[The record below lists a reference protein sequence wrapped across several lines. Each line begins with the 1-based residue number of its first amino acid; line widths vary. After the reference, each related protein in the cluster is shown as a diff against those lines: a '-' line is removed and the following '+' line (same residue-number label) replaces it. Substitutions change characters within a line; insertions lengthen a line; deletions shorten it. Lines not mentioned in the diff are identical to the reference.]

1 MLMKW
6 HLPARIVIKC
16 ESVFPP
22 AYRFPPM
29 NRPLATMLIACCC
42 ALMALA
48 SFPCL
53 ATADE
58 QPAADSKEKASA
70 QTADK
75 ADKKPADQQPDEQV
89 AALLKRGK
97 AIYALQCAECHGD
110 KGQGVKDVY
119 PKPLIGD
126 DSLASLTRRIEE
138 TMPEGNPEACVGEE
152 AAAVAR
158 YVYDTFYSSQARAAA
173 LSQLKPQLQR
183 LTVGQFRRSVADLVG
198 SFRRDYDKPYTQKRG
213 LTTRV
218 TGRHPSEKDKNNQK
232 KWVGFQ
238 LPDSEPFI
246 EIADTSPWENIDRT
260 ERISM
265 TWMGAFV
272 AEATGEHE
280 FVFRTPN
287 GFSVWFND
295 VGGEAT
301 PRIDGTVVSG
311 EGIREE
317 KFSAYLIAGTAYPV
331 RLQWA
336 LGAKEPQGSFEMLY
350 KPPLGPLQR
359 VPARV
364 LIPQTTPK
372 VVLISTPFPPDDAS
386 LGYERGTA
394 ISAAWHEAV
403 VQAAIEVA
411 AQVGDDLNAL
421 AGTKSDDPQRAEKIR
436 KFCEEFVTR
445 ALRRPLDD
453 ATRKQFIE
461 VPFASVDNADL
472 AARRVVLLTLCSA
485 RFLYPE
491 AGVEQPDD
499 YNVAARLALYLW
511 DSLPDAALREA
522 AARGELTSPEG
533 ILAQARRMLNDRR
546 AKAKL
551 DEFFTHWLHLE
562 RAINVDKDNEVFPD
576 FDATLLAD
584 LRVSLQ
590 KFIDH
595 VVWSEK
601 SDYRELLQAD
611 YLFLNERLRK
621 VYDAAAAQEAAK
633 TEGEQPAEDV
643 KDQEA
648 KDAPAK
654 EQGKDKQ
661 APPKGDDFELV
672 VLKDQPRSG
681 VLTHPY
687 LLTVLAYRDNTSPIH
702 RGVFLTRNVVGRQ
715 LKAPPNAIEFN
726 DTHFDPSLTMREK
739 VTLFTS
745 DSACMACH
753 STINALGFSLE
764 NFDGLGRFR
773 TTERGKPIDAESDFP
788 ADDGSTVRLR
798 GPRDVAQL
806 AVQSPLSRRAFV
818 RQLFQHTV
826 KDDTTAFSPQLLDEL
841 ELQFAKSD
849 AHIRNILAE
858 LAAKA
863 ASYGL
868 DLPAEGI
875 NSDTAAKTA
884 AQGAR

>member
-1 MLMKW
+1 MK
-6 HLPARIVIKC
+6 R
-16 ESVFPP
+16 S
-22 AYRFPPM
+22 
-29 NRPLATMLIACCC
+29 LASILTACLCAIA
-42 ALMALA
+42 AVA
-48 SFPCL
+48 SFPMQ

-58 QPAADSKEKASA
+58 QPAAAAEASKAP
-70 QTADK
+70 ADK
-75 ADKKPADQQPDEQV
+75 AAQTDKKPADPQADEQL

-97 AIYALQCAECHGD
+97 AVYALQCAECHGD

-126 DSLASLTRRIEE
+126 ESLSSLTRRIEE

-158 YVYDTFYSSQARAAA
+158 YVYDTFYSPQARAAA

-213 LTTRV
+213 LTMRI

-232 KWVGFQ
+232 KWIGRQ
-238 LPDSEPFI
+238 LADSEPFI
-246 EIADTSPWENIDRT
+246 EIADKSPWDDLDRA
-260 ERISM
+260 ERISA
-265 TWMGAFV
+265 TWTGAFM
-272 AEATGEHE
+272 AEATGEYE

-287 GFSVWFND
+287 GFRVWFNA
-295 VGGEAT
+295 VGGEAS

-317 KFSAYLIAGTAYPV
+317 KFSAYLIAGTAYPI
-331 RLQWA
+331 RLEWGV
-336 LGAKEPQGSFEMLY
+336 GAKEPQGSFEMLY
-350 KPPLGPLQR
+350 KPPAGPLQR

-372 VVLISTPFPPDDAS
+372 VVLIATPFPPDDAS

-403 VQAAIEVA
+403 VQAAMEVA

-421 AGTKSDDPQRAEKIR
+421 AGTKADDPQRAEKIR
-436 KFCEEFVTR
+436 KFCDEFVTR

-453 ATRKQFIE
+453 AMRKQFIE
-461 VPFASVDNADL
+461 LPFASTDNADL

-499 YNVAARLALYLW
+499 YTVASRLALYLW
-511 DSLPDAALREA
+511 DSLPDASLREA
-522 AARGELTSPEG
+522 AARGELTSPEA
-533 ILAQARRMLNDRR
+533 ILGQARRMLNDRR

-551 DEFFTHWLHLE
+551 DEFFLHWLQLE
-562 RAINVDKDNEVFPD
+562 RAVNVDKDGEVFPE
-576 FDATLLAD
+576 FDGALLAD

-601 SDYRELLQAD
+601 SDYRELLQAN
-611 YLFLNERLRK
+611 YLFLNDRLSK
-621 VYDAAAAQEAAK
+621 VYGVQPAAADEAAK
-633 TEGEQPAEDV
+633 ADAAKAENEQPAEEA
-643 KDQEA
+643 KDKEA
-648 KDAPAK
+648 KDA
-654 EQGKDKQ
+654 QGKQKESQ
-661 APPKGDDFELV
+661 PTGDDFELV
-672 VLKDQPRSG
+672 ELKDEPRSG

-726 DTHFDPSLTMREK
+726 DTHFDPNLTMREK

-753 STINALGFSLE
+753 STINPLGFSLE

-773 TTERGKPIDAESDFP
+773 TAERGKPINAESDFP
-788 ADDGSTVRLR
+788 ADDGSNVRLR

-826 KDDTTAFSPQLLDEL
+826 KDDTTSFSPQLLDEL
-841 ELQFAKSD
+841 ESQFAKSD
-849 AHIRNILAE
+849 AHIRNILSV

-868 DLPAEGI
+868 DLPAGGI
-875 NSDTAAKTA
+875 HSDTAANTA
-884 AQGAR
+884 AQGGR

>member
-1 MLMKW
+1 MK
-6 HLPARIVIKC
+6 R
-16 ESVFPP
+16 S
-22 AYRFPPM
+22 
-29 NRPLATMLIACCC
+29 LASLLTACLCAIA
-42 ALMALA
+42 AVA
-48 SFPCL
+48 SFPLL

-58 QPAADSKEKASA
+58 QSAPAAEASKAP
-70 QTADK
+70 
-75 ADKKPADQQPDEQV
+75 ADKKPAEPQADEQV
-89 AALLKRGK
+89 ATLLKRGK

-126 DSLASLTRRIEE
+126 ESLSALTRRIEE
-138 TMPEGNPEACVGEE
+138 TMPEGDPDACVGEE

-158 YVYDTFYSSQARAAA
+158 YVYDTFYSAQARAAA

-218 TGRHPSEKDKNNQK
+218 TGRHPTEKDKNNQK
-232 KWVGFQ
+232 KWIGRQ
-238 LPDSEPFI
+238 LPDGEPFI
-246 EIADTSPWENIDRT
+246 EITDTSPWDDIDRA
-260 ERISM
+260 ERLSM
-265 TWMGAFV
+265 TWTGAFMP
-272 AEATGEHE
+272 EATGEYE

-287 GFSVWFND
+287 GFRVWFNA

-317 KFSAYLIAGTAYPV
+317 KFSAYLIAGTAYPI
-331 RLQWA
+331 RLEWA

-350 KPPLGPLQR
+350 KPPAGPLQR

-372 VVLISTPFPPDDAS
+372 VALIATPFPPDDAS

-403 VQAAIEVA
+403 VQAAMEVA

-421 AGTKSDDPQRAEKIR
+421 AGTKADDPQRAEKIR
-436 KFCEEFVTR
+436 KFCDEFVTR

-453 ATRKQFIE
+453 AMRKQFIE
-461 VPFASVDNADL
+461 LPFASTDNADL

-499 YNVAARLALYLW
+499 YTVASRLALYLW
-511 DSLPDAALREA
+511 DSLPDASLREA
-522 AARGELTSPEG
+522 ASRGELTNPEA
-533 ILAQARRMLNDRR
+533 ILSQARRMLNDRR

-551 DEFFTHWLHLE
+551 DEFFLHWLQLE
-562 RAINVDKDNEVFPD
+562 RAVNVDKDGEVFPE
-576 FDATLLAD
+576 FDAALLAD

-611 YLFLNERLRK
+611 YLFLNDRLCK
-621 VYDAAAAQEAAK
+621 VYGVQTAAAEEAQDAQGKEK
-633 TEGEQPAEDV
+633 EGQPA
-643 KDQEA
+643 
-648 KDAPAK
+648 
-654 EQGKDKQ
+654 
-661 APPKGDDFELV
+661 GDDFQRV

-726 DTHFDPSLTMREK
+726 DTHFDPTLTMREK

-773 TTERGKPIDAESDFP
+773 TTERGKPINAESDFP
-788 ADDGSTVRLR
+788 ADDGSNVRLR

-826 KDDTTAFSPQLLDEL
+826 KDDTTSFSPQLLDEL
-841 ELQFAKSD
+841 ESQFAKSD
-849 AHIRNILAE
+849 AHIRNILSV

-868 DLPAEGI
+868 DLPAGG
-875 NSDTAAKTA
+875 NHSDTAAKTA